1 MGHNG
6 SYAMLQHLP
15 FIARNAA
22 RNRRRSILTVASVA
36 VSLCLLGILM
46 GMYYTL
52 FYPDNTSAWQALRL
66 VVHHRVSLA
75 QSLPASY
82 FEKIRQVDG
91 VEGVTVWQWF
101 GGAYKDARDPNN
113 FFARLGVDPRDFFNV
128 RRDITMPDDQREAFI
143 HSQTGCIASQS
154 LAEKMNWK
162 LGERITLVGDI
173 FPVNLELT
181 LVGIFNDPDRDEVLH
196 FNNNYL
202 EESLDKNGGQ
212 RDMTGAYLILA
223 DAPEHVPRIGRAIDG
238 MFDNSPAPT
247 KSESEKDFALS
258 FLSFIGN
265 LKLFLAAFSGA
276 VVFTILLVS
285 ANTVAM
291 TVRERVRETAILR
304 TLGFTP
310 PEIRGLILGEA
321 GLLSLVGG
329 TIGAGLAWVLCYLSF
344 NGDYTFRL
352 PMLKP
357 WMAGAVVGFAVVMG
371 LFSAAAPAFFASRR
385 KIVDSM
391 RYSG

>member
-1 MGHNG
+1 
-6 SYAMLQHLP
+6 MLQHFP
-15 FIARNAA
+15 FIAKNAA

-36 VSLCLLGILM
+36 VSLCLLGVLM
-46 GMYYTL
+46 AMYYTL
-52 FYPDNTSAWQALRL
+52 LYPDDTSASQALRL

-75 QSLPASY
+75 QALPAAY
-82 FEKIRQVDG
+82 ADKIRQVEG
-91 VEGVTVWQWF
+91 VEGVTVWEWF
-101 GGAYKDARDPNN
+101 GGTYKDSRDSNN
-113 FFARLGVDPRDFFNV
+113 FFARLGVDPTDFFNV
-128 RRDITMPDDQREAFI
+128 RKDIEMPQDQRDAFI
-143 HSQTGCIASQS
+143 HQQTGCIASQP
-154 LAEKMNWK
+154 LADKMKWK

-173 FPVNLELT
+173 FPINLELT
-181 LVGIFNDPDRDEVLH
+181 LVGIFTDPDRDEVLH
-196 FNNNYL
+196 FNNYYL
-202 EESLDKNGGQ
+202 QESLDPAGGQ
-212 RDMTGAYLILA
+212 RDTTGAYLILA

-258 FLSFIGN
+258 FLSFLGN
-265 LKLFLAAFSGA
+265 IKLFLAAFSGA

-310 PEIRGLILGEA
+310 PEIRSLILGEA
-321 GLLSLVGG
+321 GLLSFVGG
-329 TIGAGLAWVLCYLSF
+329 TIGGVLAWGLCYLSF
-344 NGDYTFRL
+344 HSTASFRL

-357 WMAGAVVGFAVVMG
+357 WMAAAVVGFAVVMG
-371 LFSAAAPAFFASRR
+371 VISAAMPAFFASRR

>member
-1 MGHNG
+1 
-6 SYAMLQHLP
+6 MLQHLP

-22 RNRRRSILTVASVA
+22 RNRRRSLLTVASVA
-36 VSLCLLGILM
+36 VSLCLLGVLM
-46 GMYYTL
+46 SLYHSL
-52 FYPDNTSAWQALRL
+52 FNPDDTSPSQALRL

-75 QSLPASY
+75 QALPAAY
-82 FEKIRQVDG
+82 AEKIRQV
-91 VEGVTVWQWF
+91 EGVKACTVWQWF
-101 GGAYKDARDPNN
+101 GGSYKDARDSAN
-113 FFARLGVDPRDFFNV
+113 FFARLGVDPADYFKVRD
-128 RRDITMPDDQREAFI
+128 DIQIPDDQKAAFL
-143 HSQTGCIASQS
+143 HTQTGCIASKE
-154 LAEKMNWK
+154 LADKMKWN
-162 LGERITLVGDI
+162 LGERITIVGDI
-173 FPVNLELT
+173 YPVNLEMT
-181 LVGIFNDPDRDEVLH
+181 LVGIFTDPERDEVLH
-196 FNNNYL
+196 YNNKYL
-202 EESLDKNGGQ
+202 EESLDPSGGQ
-212 RDMTGAYLILA
+212 RDTVGAYLILA
-223 DAPEHVPRIGRAIDG
+223 DAPEHVARIGRAIDG
-238 MFDNSPAPT
+238 MYDNSPAPT

-291 TVRERVRETAILR
+291 TVRERTRETAILR

-310 PEIRGLILGEA
+310 AEIRELILGEA

-329 TIGAGLAWVLCYLSF
+329 TIGGVMAWGFCYLSF
-344 NGDYTFRL
+344 HSTQSFRL

-371 LFSAAAPAFFASRR
+371 IFSAALPAYFASRR
-385 KIVDSM
+385 KIVESM

>member
-1 MGHNG
+1 
-6 SYAMLQHLP
+6 MLQHLP

-36 VSLCLLGILM
+36 VSLCLLGVLM
-46 GMYYTL
+46 GMYTFL
-52 FYPDNTSAWQALRL
+52 FYPDDQSPSQALRL

-75 QSLPASY
+75 QSLPAAY
-82 FEKIRQVDG
+82 YDKIKN
-91 VEGVTVWQWF
+91 VEGVQGITVWQWF
-101 GGAYKDARDPNN
+101 GGTYKDARDPNN
-113 FFARLGVDPRDFFNV
+113 FFARLGVDPNDFFNV
-128 RRDITMPDDQREAFI
+128 RTDIEMPQDQRDAFI
-143 HSQTGCIASQS
+143 HNQTGCIASQT
-154 LAEKMNWK
+154 LAEKMGWK

-181 LVGIFNDPDRDEVLH
+181 LVGIFNDPNRDEVLH
-196 FNNNYL
+196 YNDKYL
-202 EESLDKNGGQ
+202 QQSLDPAGGQ
-212 RDMTGAYLILA
+212 RDTTGAYLVLA
-223 DAPEHVPRIGRAIDG
+223 DAPEHVARIGRVIDA

-258 FLSFIGN
+258 FLSFLGN

-310 PEIRGLILGEA
+310 PEIRGLILGES

-329 TIGAGLAWVLCYLSF
+329 VIGGACAWLICDLSYHSNF
-344 NGDYTFRL
+344 SLRL

-357 WMAGAVVGFAVVMG
+357 WMAGAIVAFAVIMG
-371 LFSAAAPAFFASRR
+371 VCSAVLPAYFASRR

-391 RYSG
+391 RYAG

>member
-1 MGHNG
+1 
-6 SYAMLQHLP
+6 MLQHLP
-15 FIARNAA
+15 FIARNAV
-22 RNRRRSILTVASVA
+22 RNRRRSLLTVASVA
-36 VSLCLLGILM
+36 VSLCLLGVLM
-46 GMYYTL
+46 AMYYEL
-52 FYPDNTSAWQALRL
+52 LYPADSSADQALRL

-75 QSLPASY
+75 EALPAAY
-82 FEKIRQVDG
+82 ADKIRQVEG
-91 VEGVTVWQWF
+91 VRGVTVWQWY
-101 GGAYKDARDPNN
+101 GGTYKDSRDQNN
-113 FFARLGVDPRDFFNV
+113 FFARLGVDPQDFFAV
-128 RRDITMPDDQREAFI
+128 RKDVQMPEEQRQAFI
-143 HSQTGCIASQS
+143 HQQTGCIASKV
-154 LAEKMNWK
+154 LADKMKWNI
-162 LGERITLVGDI
+162 GDRINLQGDI
-173 FPVNLELT
+173 FPVPLEMT
-181 LVGIFNDPDRDEVLH
+181 LVGIFTDPDRDEVLH
-196 FNNNYL
+196 FNDKYL
-202 EESLDKNGGQ
+202 QESLDPGGGQ
-212 RDMTGAYLILA
+212 RDTTGAYLILA

-258 FLSFIGN
+258 FLSFLGN
-265 LKLFLAAFSGA
+265 IKLFLAAFSGA

-291 TVRERVRETAILR
+291 TVRERIRETAILR

-329 TIGAGLAWVLCYLSF
+329 VIGGAAAWVLCYLSF
-344 NGDYTFRL
+344 NSTFSFRL

-371 LFSAAAPAFFASRR
+371 IVSAAAPAFFASRR
-385 KIVDSM
+385 KIVESM